1 MLLHVGGKIIIFF
14 NYLQNNVC
22 TPKNDVPHS
31 VIDNENSTD
40 LRSQQ
45 DENGNHIPQSVL
57 DSNDNSIDLKNEH
70 DEKTTTNVNSESY
83 RKPAQEKAK
92 ANIVSL
98 TQRAAVLAQANNS
111 TMSNEI
117 QKELDKTR
125 QEIEKE
131 RKRLKRKQQIAEAQK
146 KLRINNKN

>member
-1 MLLHVGGKIIIFF
+1 MNI
-14 NYLQNNVC
+14 C

-31 VIDNENSTD
+31 AIDNENSTD

-45 DENGNHIPQSVL
+45 DENGNHIPQSMI

-70 DEKTTTNVNSESY
+70 DEKTTTNVNSEKSN
-83 RKPAQEKAK
+83 RKPAQEKPK

-111 TMSNEI
+111 TMSSEI

-131 RKRLKRKQQIAEAQK
+131 RKSLKRKQQIA
-146 KLRINNKN
+146 KLKINTGRINNKN